1 VKLQI
6 KKFKNFSNRT
16 GSLVPFYA
24 NSHFK
29 NFKLKRFFFIY
40 GNTKHLRADH
50 AHKRCNQILIPI
62 FGKIKVEIT
71 NIKKKSRQYI
81 LSLDNKTFLNV
92 PKKNWIKLKFMNKN
106 SILMTL
112 CDYKYDKKEY
122 IQTKK
127 EFFKI

>member
-1 VKLQI
+1 MEIQ
-6 KKFKNFSNRT
+6 
-16 GSLVPFYA
+16 
-24 NSHFK
+24 
-29 NFKLKRFFFIY
+29 
-40 GNTKHLRADH
+40 NTLRADH